1 MITFHELGKYGRLGN
16 QLFQYAALKGLGL
29 KKGYQVKIPTPTD
42 MAWHGQTCL
51 LDQFNIECGYLH
63 KGDLNLITSMYE
75 ESNPNDINDNFFEV
89 PDNTT
94 LKGFFQSTCYF
105 KDFESQIKKEL
116 TPKQE
121 WVDKAD
127 KVLNDIRLE
136 NPGYELV
143 SLHMRRGD
151 NTDGS
156 DANPLYINMYG
167 NNNGFS
173 WESPYGQYLKKSMEV
188 FKDKKVKFLIFTG
201 GKKWTDDNSEDL
213 EWCNTHFKGD
223 KFIYPTDSSTM
234 LDFSLIMSCDHHI
247 LSHISSFG
255 WWAAYLNNKKGKKV
269 VGPYKYDFTDANYKP
284 KEGFYPKNYIII

>member
-42 MAWHGQTCL
+42 MVWHGQTCL

-63 KGDLNLITSMYE
+63 KGDLNLITSMYD

-94 LKGFFQSTCYF
+94 LKGFFQSTRYF

-116 TPKQE
+116 TPKQK
-121 WVDKAD
+121 WIDKAD

-156 DANPLYINMYG
+156 DANPLYVNMYG

-188 FKDKKVKFLIFTG
+188 
-201 GKKWTDDNSEDL
+201 
-213 EWCNTHFKGD
+213 
-223 KFIYPTDSSTM
+223 FIYPTDSSTM

-269 VGPYKYDFTDANYKP
+269 VGPYKYDFTDPNYKP